1 MHIVTNAVRPQ
12 LANKQRHIEGNAVER
27 QTCEA
32 GRGGVV
38 KEAVL
43 TEMTLKRDA
52 NRARERITET
62 PGKTVSERGA
72 GAAECSGRGHARLAP
87 GRAGRSRLVKVDEQE
102 GKVRDE
108 VRDLGRGSRVPPRL
122 EGSREG
128 RGCDSEHGIVSRAP
142 TVRRS
147 QTVPL

>member
-1 MHIVTNAVRPQ
+1 MQ
-12 LANKQRHIEGNAVER
+12 LDRSWQTSKDIHGNAVER

-38 KEAVL
+38 REAVL

-72 GAAECSGRGHARLAP
+72 GAAEGSGRGTP
-87 GRAGRSRLVKVDEQE
+87 GLLQEEQE
-102 GKVRDE
+102 G
-108 VRDLGRGSRVPPRL
+108 P
-122 EGSREG
+122 
-128 RGCDSEHGIVSRAP
+128 A
-142 TVRRS
+142 
-147 QTVPL
+147 